1 MALLGASCAQ
11 QSDPSPPT
19 TAASSVADLQPDAP
33 TTTKLTPSTTQAV
46 ARDAQADNTATT
58 TTRVPTTTQAPASTA
73 APDDSTDTATT
84 ETPPATS
91 EDTETESYDPAAE
104 YGALIDAFLGAGAVR
119 DPCPIS
125 PQASQSITDG
135 DYSEDWYAWEHCL
148 LLGYGSDNHS
158 RPEQHQV
165 SEGRAREIVA
175 EVWSD
180 YGTWMAQAFF
190 ASAAASSPIREWG
203 APVVAVGDW
212 TPGIPSLHLD
222 PVQVEE
228 ICAGE
233 GFEHTASCLY
243 YGPVGSIS
251 GAWSAE
257 KSAYEATLTLTEPNQ
272 IFMRAP
278 NAYLLLHELAHA
290 VDSNRWRLFGGDEP
304 TGAAAIENERASGH
318 GLSFRCLA
326 LDLYRRYTDA
336 VDDTAHEVLNGLCR
350 LHAPGYPT
358 ILEPEK

>member
-1 MALLGASCAQ
+1 MS
-11 QSDPSPPT
+11 
-19 TAASSVADLQPDAP
+19 LQPDAP
-33 TTTKLTPSTTQAV
+33 TPTKLAPSTTQV
-46 ARDAQADNTATT
+46 AATDTQADNTATT
-58 TTRVPTTTQAPASTA
+58 TTEVPTTTQTTTSTE
-73 APDDSTDTATT
+73 APDDSADTATA
-84 ETPPATS
+84 EDPPSTS
-91 EDTETESYDPAAE
+91 GGIETESYDPAAE
-104 YGALIDAFLGAGAVR
+104 YGALIEAFLGAGAVR

-125 PQASQSITDG
+125 PQASQSIADG

-203 APVVAVGDW
+203 APVVAVGGW
-212 TPGIPSLHLD
+212 TPRIPSLHLD

-243 YGPVGSIS
+243 YGR
-251 GAWSAE
+251 
-257 KSAYEATLTLTEPNQ
+257 LD
-272 IFMRAP
+272 R
-278 NAYLLLHELAHA
+278 LA
-290 VDSNRWRLFGGDEP
+290 
-304 TGAAAIENERASGH
+304 
-318 GLSFRCLA
+318 
-326 LDLYRRYTDA
+326 
-336 VDDTAHEVLNGLCR
+336 
-350 LHAPGYPT
+350 APGPRRSLPT
-358 ILEPEK
+358 RRLSP